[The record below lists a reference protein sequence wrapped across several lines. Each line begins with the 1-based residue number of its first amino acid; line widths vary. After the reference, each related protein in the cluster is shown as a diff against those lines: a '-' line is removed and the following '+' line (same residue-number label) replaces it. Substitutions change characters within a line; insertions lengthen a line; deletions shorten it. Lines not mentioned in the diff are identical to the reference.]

1 MSLYFK
7 EGYIVVHGRY
17 EVKKRKKKKMDFFF
31 FDVGDVKMQKSVSKT
46 SRDPWNSWWGLILG
60 CYNKCAARLRSFVSV
75 EGGGDGVR
83 WIKHTIS
90 SNFVAM
96 SLFWGYLPGGC
107 PHIYIHTYTLTE
119 WAAPPNHFTTHSLY
133 TTHPTS
139 RRQIS
144 SGIYFSL
151 SRYGEN
157 FELPEDAE
165 NYYNQGKRRFWV
177 LLTTFTHNFAG
188 IHHRPV
194 LPPNIFSL
202 IPSRIRIRQPQRSTY
217 VLEHSFLDFNYRS
230 TTNNFLI
237 IIII

>member
-1 MSLYFK
+1 
-7 EGYIVVHGRY
+7 
-17 EVKKRKKKKMDFFF
+17 MDFF
-31 FDVGDVKMQKSVSKT
+31 VRVVKMQKSVSKT

-60 CYNKCAARLRSFVSV
+60 CYNKCAARLRSFVSG
-75 EGGGDGVR
+75 GGGDGGR

-90 SNFVAM
+90 PNFVAM

-107 PHIYIHTYTLTE
+107 PHIHTYTDRMSRVT
-119 WAAPPNHFTTHSLY
+119 SLP
-133 TTHPTS
+133 PTS

-177 LLTTFTHNFAG
+177 LLTTFTHNFAS
-188 IHHRPV
+188 IHHRP
-194 LPPNIFSL
+194 LPTPPPL
-202 IPSRIRIRQPQRSTY
+202 MPP
-217 VLEHSFLDFNYRS
+217 E
-230 TTNNFLI
+230 
-237 IIII
+237 